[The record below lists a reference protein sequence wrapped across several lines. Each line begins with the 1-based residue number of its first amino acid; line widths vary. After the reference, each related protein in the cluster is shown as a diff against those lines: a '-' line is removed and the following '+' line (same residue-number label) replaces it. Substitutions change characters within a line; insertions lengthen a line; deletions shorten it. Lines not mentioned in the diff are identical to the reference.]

1 MKTLKN
7 SLCQFL
13 LATGMLLSQGLLFG
27 QGTYHISG
35 SVMEENM
42 QPLSFAT
49 IALYR
54 GSDSTFISGTV
65 SDQEGRF
72 SLNQGEKGFYY
83 LRISFMG
90 FQPKL
95 QEIRLQDHLTIELE
109 SVILSEERI
118 ELAEARVVAERIRA
132 RQEVDRTTYYVNS
145 QMEKASAT
153 AMDLIQYIPGV
164 QVDLFHNI
172 SLEGNTNILVLV
184 NGMERSA
191 DFLSQLDPA
200 RIDKIEIRNNP
211 GAEFRSD
218 VSGVVHIILKEE
230 NPNGISGHLYAEIPV
245 KRDEVYA
252 FPSANINLSLK
263 KINLYASYDGEL
275 SYFDIEGK
283 NNKDFTR
290 PGQDARIVKT
300 ELKHQEY
307 WSHKFHY
314 GLDYIHDERNKFTVY
329 GFINPYSNEFDG
341 KIRLE
346 EFLGDSAVNSW
357 NAQQNDRDRNLMAY
371 GTAFYKHLFRR
382 PGTEL
387 TMDLNYYK
395 FSGTSNTWF
404 TEENGDT
411 QENSS
416 RPQQDAYSARLDL
429 YLPLTENLVLK
440 TGVREMSQR
449 MSDVVWSSF
458 QYRELISA
466 AYASLSFSGEKM
478 QLSGGLR
485 MEHAKKNLAETGPD
499 NSLNILP
506 QLSAN
511 INLSA
516 RSKLGV
522 SYRKTIQRPSISQLN
537 PNTTSID
544 PYTSYQ
550 GNPTLE
556 SATQTELSMDFSA
569 MLNNNYLSLGSFYS
583 HSSSCIEDLAIV
595 ADDLHTTYSMQNLGN
610 IEKAGM
616 KFLGSIKPLKNLSFN
631 PFLKVY
637 GAFTRGNDLAR
648 EHGISDR
655 NRMVLESGFSLSVLF
670 KKDLVLSTMFKYNS
684 SSALIQGST
693 FEDMLYFISLE
704 KTFKDTYTVG
714 LSSAVP
720 FSKEFTYKGHDTRMP
735 SYREYSEDNLQMSMI
750 PIWLKFKYTF
760 SSGRKTKRVE
770 RSDDFSESTR
780 PKGLF

>member
-7 SLCQFL
+7 SFSRFL

-65 SDQEGRF
+65 SDQDGLF
-72 SLNQGEKGFYY
+72 SLSHDDQGSYY
-83 LRISFMG
+83 LLFSFVG
-90 FQPKL
+90 FQSKM
-95 QEIRLQDHLTIELE
+95 QEVRPQDHPTLELE
-109 SVILSEERI
+109 AVMLSEEWI
-118 ELAEARVVAERIRA
+118 ELDGARVVAERIRA

-230 NPNGISGHLYAEIPV
+230 KPNGISGHFYTEIPI
-245 KRDEVYA
+245 KRNEVYA

-263 KINLYASYDGEL
+263 KITLYASYNGEL

-283 NNKDFTR
+283 NKKAFTR
-290 PGQDARIVKT
+290 PGQDARIAKT

-341 KIRLE
+341 EIRLE

-371 GTAFYKHLFRR
+371 GTAFYKHQFRS

-395 FSGTSNTWF
+395 FKGTSDTWF

-416 RPQQDAYSARLDL
+416 RPLQDAYSARLDL
-429 YLPLTENLVLK
+429 RLPLTENLVLK

-449 MSDVVWSSF
+449 MSDALWSSF
-458 QYRELISA
+458 QYQELISA
-466 AYASLSFSGEKM
+466 AYASLSLSGEKM

-485 MEHAKKNLAETGPD
+485 MEHATRSLAETGPD
-499 NSLNILP
+499 NTLNILP
-506 QLSAN
+506 QVSAN

-516 RSKLGV
+516 RSKLGL

-537 PNTTSID
+537 PNSASID

-550 GNPTLE
+550 GTPTLE
-556 SATQTELSMDFSA
+556 PSMHTEISIDFST

-583 HSSSCIEDLAIV
+583 HSSACMEPLAV
-595 ADDLHTTYSMQNLGN
+595 VSEDLHTTYSMQNLGN
-610 IEKAGM
+610 IDKLGM

-637 GAFTRGNDLAR
+637 GVFTRGNDLAR
-648 EHGISDR
+648 EHGIADR
-655 NRMVLESGFSLSVLF
+655 NRMVLESGFSLSALF
-670 KKDLVLSTMFKYNS
+670 KKDFVLSTMFKYNS
-684 SSALIQGST
+684 SSARIQGST
-693 FEDMLYFISLE
+693 FEDMLYFLSLE
-704 KTFKDTYTVG
+704 KTFKDKYMVG

-720 FSKEFTYKGHDTRMP
+720 FSKEFTYKGHETRM
-735 SYREYSEDNLQMSMI
+735 SFYREYSEDNLQMSMI
-750 PIWLKFKYTF
+750 PIWIKFKYTF
-760 SSGRKTKRVE
+760 SSGKKTKRVE
-770 RSDDFSESTR
+770 RSDDFSETSR
-780 PKGLF
+780 KDMF